1 MDREITAL
9 REEVRQR
16 IQSATS
22 PDTIEAVGREMLG
35 KKGRLTGF
43 LRGMGSLSAEER
55 PRIGKLVNEAR
66 DEIQALVE
74 AALAGFAQRA
84 PVDATDV
91 TLPGRAQRLGVAH
104 PLTRTLEGIAR
115 IFIGMGFTIV
125 DGPEI
130 EDDWHNFTALNIP
143 EDHPAKKECFRFGPR
158 WLLRTETSA
167 AQIRTMEKQV
177 PPVRILSP
185 GRCYRPDTVDATH
198 MHTFH
203 QVEGLMVDEGISMAT
218 LKGVLALYGRQAFGD
233 DVQMR
238 FRPDFFPFV
247 EPGAEVAYTCH
258 SCRGAGCSLCKGTGW
273 IEVGGAGMVHP
284 NVLRAVGYDPERYTG
299 FAFGMGLERMAM
311 LEHRIDDIR
320 LFLDNDVRFLRQFA

>member
-1 MDREITAL
+1 MDQEIGAL
-9 REEVRQR
+9 REEARQR
-16 IQSATS
+16 IEGASSA
-22 PDTIEAVGREMLG
+22 DEVEAIGREMLG
-35 KKGRLTGF
+35 KKGRLTSF
-43 LRGMGSLSAEER
+43 LRGMGRLSAEER
-55 PRIGKLVNEAR
+55 PRVGKLVNEAR
-66 DEIQALVE
+66 DEIQGLVD
-74 AALAGFAQRA
+74 AALTRFTTGAALEA
-84 PVDATDV
+84 VDV
-91 TLPGRAQRLGVAH
+91 TLPSRAQRLGVDH

-115 IFIGMGFTIV
+115 IFIGMGFSV
-125 DGPEI
+125 VEGPEI

-167 AQIRTMEKQV
+167 AQIRTMESQA
-177 PPVRILSP
+177 PPVRIICP

-218 LKGVLALYGRQAFGD
+218 LKGVLALYGRRAFGA
-233 DVQMR
+233 DVRMR
-238 FRPDFFPFV
+238 FRPDYFPFV

-258 SCRGAGCSLCKGTGW
+258 GCSGRGCALCKGSGW

-311 LEHRIDDIR
+311 LEHQIDDIR
-320 LFLDNDVRFLRQFA
+320 LFLENDARFLRQFA

>member
-1 MDREITAL
+1 
-9 REEVRQR
+9 
-16 IQSATS
+16 
-22 PDTIEAVGREMLG
+22 
-35 KKGRLTGF
+35 
-43 LRGMGSLSAEER
+43 
-55 PRIGKLVNEAR
+55 
-66 DEIQALVE
+66 
-74 AALAGFAQRA
+74 
-84 PVDATDV
+84 
-91 TLPGRAQRLGVAH
+91 
-104 PLTRTLEGIAR
+104 
-115 IFIGMGFTIV
+115 
-125 DGPEI
+125 
-130 EDDWHNFTALNIP
+130 
-143 EDHPAKKECFRFGPR
+143 
-158 WLLRTETSA
+158 
-167 AQIRTMEKQV
+167 
-177 PPVRILSP
+177 
-185 GRCYRPDTVDATH
+185 
-198 MHTFH
+198 
-203 QVEGLMVDEGISMAT
+203 MAT